1 MAKTGLVLGLDVST
15 SITGLVLLDN
25 VIDFDPKKNIVHYEP
40 IEFKGC
46 TTFWQ
51 KCDKIK
57 SQLDKLY
64 IQQPNVESFFIEE
77 PMKRFAEGFSSAE
90 TISVL
95 QRFNGIVC
103 YLVREVWK
111 IDPVYINVSSA
122 RKSIGIKV
130 TTKAKAGGRNAKQQT
145 FDHVT
150 AGDLNH
156 IVWPT
161 KKRSVNTV
169 DWAKDVV
176 DAFVIARAGIIL
188 NNSGVVK

>member
-1 MAKTGLVLGLDVST
+1 MMKPGMVLGLDVST

-25 VIDFDPKKNIVHYEP
+25 VVDFDPKKNLVHYEP

-57 SQLDKLY
+57 VQLDQLHKQNPT
-64 IQQPNVESFFIEE
+64 IEGFFIEE

-90 TISVL
+90 TISIL

-103 YLVREVWK
+103 YLVRETWK
-111 IDPVYINVSSA
+111 IDPTYINVSSA
-122 RKSIGIKV
+122 RKAIGVKV

-145 FDHVT
+145 FDHLMSS
-150 AGDLNH
+150 DLNH
-156 IVWPT
+156 ITWPT
-161 KKRSVNTV
+161 KKRSTNLV
-169 DWAKDVV
+169 DWSKDVV
-176 DAFVIARAGIIL
+176 DAYVIARAGIVL
-188 NNSGVVK
+188 YTR